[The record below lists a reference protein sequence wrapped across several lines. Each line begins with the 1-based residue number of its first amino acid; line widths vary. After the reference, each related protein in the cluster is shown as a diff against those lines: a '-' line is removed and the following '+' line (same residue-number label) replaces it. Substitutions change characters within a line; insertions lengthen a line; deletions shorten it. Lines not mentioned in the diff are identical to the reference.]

1 MGLLCSKQKATDENE
16 MKPTIKDVAKL
27 AGVSIKTVSNVINNN
42 ESRFREETRQR
53 VLAAMAELNFQP
65 NRAARYMRSGQIGI
79 IALTI
84 PDISNPYF
92 AEIAREVIKTAR
104 SYDHTVLIDHTDG
117 LPEQERLV
125 VQGLRPHAVDGIIFD
140 PLTLTEKDLDPGR
153 VATPIVL
160 LGERMTN
167 KYYDHVQIDN
177 VGASRLAVSHLI
189 ELGRRRIAIMPVPKD
204 EKDVMSRLRYRG
216 YVEALQ
222 QAGMPVDPSLAVY
235 TSMASFTYYDGQKCI
250 DQLLTLQQPPDAVL
264 CLNDRVALGA
274 MKTLRLRGYQI
285 PGDVAVVGF
294 DNIEEASFAAPSLTT
309 IAPDKAEI
317 AKTAVS
323 LLINRILGK
332 RQGPPE
338 LFQPAYRL
346 IVRES
351 TIGVIGV
358 SGGTS

>member
-1 MGLLCSKQKATDENE
+1 

-42 ESRFREETRQR
+42 ESRFREETRER
-53 VLAAMAELNFQP
+53 VLAAMEELNYQP
-65 NRAARYMRSGQIGI
+65 DRAARYMRSGQIGI

-92 AEIAREVIKTAR
+92 AEIAREVIKAAR
-104 SYDHTVLIDHTDG
+104 DHDHTVLIDHTDG

-125 VQGLRPHAVDGIIFD
+125 AQGLRPHAVDGIILD
-140 PLTLTEKDLDPGR
+140 PLTLTEEDLAPER

-167 KYYDHVQIDN
+167 RYHDHVQIDN
-177 VGASRLAVSHLI
+177 VGAARLAVSHLI
-189 ELGRRRIAIMPVPKD
+189 ELGRRRIAVMPVPKD
-204 EKDVMSRLRYRG
+204 EKDAMSRLRYRG
-216 YVEALQ
+216 YVEALEE
-222 QAGMPVDPSLAVY
+222 AGMSVDPSLVLS
-235 TSMASFTYYDGQKCI
+235 TSAASFTYHDGQKCI
-250 DQLLTLQQPPDAVL
+250 DQLLTLRKPADAVL

-274 MKTLRLRGYQI
+274 MKALRLKGYQI

-294 DNIEEASFAAPSLTT
+294 DNIEEGSFAAPSLTT
-309 IAPDKAEI
+309 IAPDKTEI

-323 LLINRILGK
+323 LLIDRILGK

-338 LFQPAYRL
+338 LFQVAYRL

-351 TIGVIGV
+351 TIGVIGA
-358 SGGTS
+358 SGWSA

>member
-1 MGLLCSKQKATDENE
+1 

-42 ESRFREETRQR
+42 KGRYKEETRQR
-53 VLAAMAELNFQP
+53 VLAAMAELNYQP

-92 AEIAREVIKTAR
+92 AEIAREVIKAAR

-125 VQGLRPHAVDGIIFD
+125 VQGLRPHAVDGIILD
-140 PLTLTEKDLDPGR
+140 PLTLTEDDLNPEK
-153 VATPIVL
+153 VVTPIVL
-160 LGERMTN
+160 LGERMTNN

-177 VGASRLAVSHLI
+177 VGAARLAVLHLI

-204 EKDVMSRLRYRG
+204 EKDVMSQLRYRG
-216 YVEALQ
+216 YLDALQ
-222 QAGMPVDPSLAVY
+222 QAGIPVDPSLTVY
-235 TSMASFTYYDGQKCI
+235 TSIASFTYYDGEKCMN
-250 DQLLTLQQPPDAVL
+250 QLLSLPKPPDAVL

-285 PGDVAVVGF
+285 PGEVAVVGF
-294 DNIEEASFAAPSLTT
+294 DNIEEGSFAAPSLTT
-309 IAPDKAEI
+309 IAPDKEEI

-332 RQGPPE
+332 RKGPPE
-338 LFQPAYRL
+338 LIQTPFRL

-351 TIGVIGV
+351 TIGVIGA
-358 SGGTS
+358 SGGNI